1 VGWGGSREVGNSVE
15 GAERF
20 KRLVISAHNLLSAL
34 GNKSSGKQD
43 LRDYRELRDIKQDLR
58 DYRASHT
65 SGITEPVEEQL
76 RRRVRHTVTLSN
88 FALRLPQLFLYATT
102 EL

>member
-1 VGWGGSREVGNSVE
+1 MAWGGSREVGNSVE

-34 GNKSSGKQD
+34 GNKSSG
-43 LRDYRELRDIKQDLR
+43 KQDLR